1 MFKRISLIALVLIA
15 SLCAQIN
22 LKTQPDIAGT
32 GAAQALV
39 GPANARWVQLVAPSG
54 NVSVVRWGG
63 SLVTSSRG
71 AIIAPGGGQM
81 LPAFAPAT
89 GGSSQST
96 LYDLTRIFV
105 LVQIG
110 DSLTVTWGF

>member
-1 MFKRISLIALVLIA
+1 MVKRISLLALLLIA
-15 SLCAQIN
+15 SLCAQIT
-22 LKTQPDIAGT
+22 LKSQADVTGT

-39 GPANARWVQLVAPSG
+39 GPANARWVQMVAPSA
-54 NVSVVRWGG
+54 NASVVRWGD
-63 SLVTSSRG
+63 SLITTSRG
-71 AIIAPGGGQM
+71 AIIAAGAGQM

-96 LYDLTRIFV
+96 LYDLTRIYV

-110 DSLTVTWGF
+110 DKITVTWGF